1 MSESRRQT
9 RSASTRAAK
18 RPRLDYEA
26 VGVPTPLEA
35 GSELVAVSVA
45 VEAKTEELVVKPKK
59 QSKSAKAKAAPPP
72 RPRADNPWKV
82 GAHVSAAGGVE
93 NAIANALAIGAN
105 AFGLF
110 VKSQRKW
117 DSADLKD
124 TSISLFAERL
134 REHGYSPEHILPHGS
149 YLVNL
154 GNPDAEKRAKSYDCF
169 VDDLKRCEQLGL
181 ALYNFHPG
189 STVGQGSVE
198 ESLTLIAECLNRAHK
213 ETTSVVTVI
222 ENMAGAGNVIGGEF
236 SHLAGIIDQVEN
248 KERVGVCF
256 DTCHG
261 YSAGYD
267 ISTKEGWDAVMSDFD
282 QQVGLK
288 YLRALHLNDS
298 KTPHKSN
305 KDRHENIGQGT
316 LGLPTFHHIL
326 TDPRTQNMPLIL
338 ETPNGDNSDV
348 WHTEIDVLNRMSGMS
363 TEEFE
368 ATQEGMVEEIGQA
381 VRRAVGAKAVKEKK
395 KVKKVE
401 KAGKEKEKKV
411 PATSKKTT
419 NAAKKPRGKKRKAKE
434 ESECS
439 SCGEDEDNE

>member
-1 MSESRRQT
+1 MF
-9 RSASTRAAK
+9 ANAADG
-18 RPRLDYEA
+18 PY
-26 VGVPTPLEA
+26 GP
-35 GSELVAVSVA
+35 
-45 VEAKTEELVVKPKK
+45 
-59 QSKSAKAKAAPPP
+59 Q
-72 RPRADNPWKV
+72 PRADNPWKV

-154 GNPDAEKRAKSYDCF
+154 GNPDAGNQDNRLKRNSEKRAKSYDCF

-222 ENMAGAGNVIGGEF
+222 ENMAGAGNIIGGEF

-267 ISTKEGWDAVMSDFD
+267 IATKEGWDAVMSDFD

-316 LGLPTFHHIL
+316 LGLPAFHHIL

-348 WHTEIDVLNRMSGMS
+348 WHTEINVLNRMSGMS

-368 ATQEGMVEEIGQA
+368 AAQEGMVEEIGGA
-381 VRRAVGAKAVKEKK
+381 VKRAVG
-395 KVKKVE
+395 E
-401 KAGKEKEKKV
+401 KAGKEKKVAKGKGKKTGKEKEKKA

-419 NAAKKPRGKKRKAKE
+419 DAAKKPRGEKRKAKE

-439 SCGEDEDNE
+439 SCGEDEDDE

>member
-1 MSESRRQT
+1 MSAPRRQT

-18 RPRLDYEA
+18 RPRQDYEA
-26 VGVPTPLEA
+26 AVVPPPLEA

-45 VEAKTEELVVKPKK
+45 VEAKTEKLV
-59 QSKSAKAKAAPPP
+59 
-72 RPRADNPWKV
+72 DNPRKV

-256 DTCHG
+256 DTCTFLCHG

-267 ISTKEGWDAVMSDFD
+267 ISTKEGWDLAVSDFD

-316 LGLPTFHHIL
+316 LGLPAFHHIL

-363 TEEFE
+363 TEEYE
-368 ATQEGMVEEIGQA
+368 AAQEGMVEEIGEA
-381 VRRAVGAKAVKEKK
+381 VRRAVGEKAVKEKEVK
-395 KVKKVE
+395 KVK
-401 KAGKEKEKKV
+401 KAGKEKEKKA

-439 SCGEDEDNE
+439 SCGEDEDDE

>member
-1 MSESRRQT
+1 MSESRRRT

-26 VGVPTPLEA
+26 AIEPTPLEA
-35 GSELVAVSVA
+35 GSELVAVRVA
-45 VEAKTEELVVKPKK
+45 AEAKTEELV
-59 QSKSAKAKAAPPP
+59 
-72 RPRADNPWKV
+72 DNPWKV

-267 ISTKEGWDAVMSDFD
+267 ISTKEGWDLAVSDFD

-316 LGLPTFHHIL
+316 LGLPAFHHIL

-363 TEEFE
+363 TEEYE
-368 ATQEGMVEEIGQA
+368 AAQEGMVEEIGEA
-381 VRRAVGAKAVKEKK
+381 VRRAVGEKAVKEKEVK
-395 KVKKVE
+395 KVK
-401 KAGKEKEKKV
+401 KAGKEKEKKA

-439 SCGEDEDNE
+439 SCGEDVDDE

>member
-26 VGVPTPLEA
+26 AVEPTPLEA

-45 VEAKTEELVVKPKK
+45 VEAKTGELV
-59 QSKSAKAKAAPPP
+59 
-72 RPRADNPWKV
+72 DNPWKV

-222 ENMAGAGNVIGGEF
+222 ENMAGAGNVIGGEL

-267 ISTKEGWDAVMSDFD
+267 ISTKEGWDLAVSDFD

-298 KTPHKSN
+298 KTPHNSN
-305 KDRHENIGQGT
+305 RDRHENIGQGT
-316 LGLPTFHHIL
+316 LGLPAFHHIL

-348 WHTEIDVLNRMSGMS
+348 WHTEIDVLNQMSGMS

-368 ATQEGMVEEIGQA
+368 AAQEGMVEEIGEA

-395 KVKKVE
+395 EVKKVK
-401 KAGKEKEKKV
+401 KAGKEKEKKA

-439 SCGEDEDNE
+439 SCGEDEDDE